1 MYIIKHVILG
11 PRTKDNQ
18 SNYTGQQVLLDEKYV
33 Q

>member
-1 MYIIKHVILG
+1 MVLIKYILG

-18 SNYTGQQVLLDEKYV
+18 SNYTGQQNLVDDKNV